1 MLPAAMLKLQAW
13 QAGEGKRR
21 RAGSWH
27 RGGTESRLP
36 GKELPSVPLPC
47 EKHEERKLNG

>member
-13 QAGEGKRR
+13 QAG
-21 RAGSWH
+21 AGSAGVQAH
-27 RGGTESRLP
+27 GTGSGAESRLP

-47 EKHEERKLNG
+47 GKHEERKLNG